1 MKKFLAI
8 LLCMVLL
15 IVPMTIT
22 ASAQVDSGTL
32 NVAGGEDYLV
42 DVGVGHYA
50 YSTYSVTVPIFIQT
64 YQQAHI
70 YADMSNFDT
79 NYSLKCYVTNADDT
93 GRITLYADDYETTG
107 NAVSTYIYLSETYEM
122 LDGETKLLHK
132 FTSTKGN
139 ENPIA
144 DYCFEISGCSPV
156 NGEGIVASGN
166 YNGTLSLRF
175 TCDVA

>member
-50 YSTYSVTVPIFIQT
+50 YSTYSVRVPVFVMTNQPNQIE
-64 YQQAHI
+64 
-70 YADMSNFDT
+70 ADMSNFDS
-79 NYSLKCYVTNADDT
+79 NYALSCYVTNADDES
-93 GRITLYADDYETTG
+93 RITLYADDYHNSG
-107 NAVSTYIYLSETYEM
+107 NAISVVISTANGAMDS
-122 LDGETKLLHK
+122 DTKLLHK
-132 FTSTKGN
+132 FHSTKRS
-139 ENPIA
+139 EYPSE
-144 DYCFEISGCSPV
+144 YCQFELGCPV
-156 NGEGIVASGN
+156 SLNGDTIVSGN

-175 TCDVA
+175 TCEYP